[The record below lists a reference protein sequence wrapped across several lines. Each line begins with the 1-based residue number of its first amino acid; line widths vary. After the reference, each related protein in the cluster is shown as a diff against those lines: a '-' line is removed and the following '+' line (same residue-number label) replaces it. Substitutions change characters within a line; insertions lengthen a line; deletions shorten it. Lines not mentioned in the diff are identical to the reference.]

1 MGGTALSFFMTD
13 LPWILLATLG
23 AYLIGSVPF
32 GLVLTRMAGLGD
44 IRKVGSGN
52 IGATNVLRTGNKGL
66 ALATLLLDGGK
77 GAVAVLLAWQ
87 FGDKLAAFAALGA
100 VLGHMF
106 PVWLRFNGGKGFATA
121 IGVFL
126 ALHPLVGLAM
136 CGTWLLVAITFRYS
150 SVATLTAI
158 SLVPLYLYFIG
169 AAWLPMIIAVI
180 IVVLMWIRHH
190 GNLRR
195 LVRGEESKIGAKKKP

>member
-23 AYLIGSVPF
+23 AYLIGSIPF

-100 VLGHMF
+100 VLGHIF

-136 CGTWLLVAITFRYS
+136 CGTWLLVALTFRYS

-169 AAWLPMIIAVI
+169 ATRLPIIIAVI
-180 IVVLMWIRHH
+180 IVVLMWARHH

-195 LVRGEESKIGAKKKP
+195 LVRGEEPKIGAKKKP